1 MSLQTEGIS
10 VLFDIVETD
19 VGPATEFASPK
30 VRYLYEWWTA
40 SRPEGRLPL
49 RRSFDIVEHRPIVS
63 NVFLTEVCDDGT
75 FVFRLL
81 GEDVIQIV
89 GRNPT
94 GEAIRPGHVSEY
106 GHALYEYYSSIVKQ
120 RICKRCVGSLLLA
133 GKEFR
138 RFESIDCPLTSD
150 GERITTIIGV
160 MDLIP
165 TAEEAETSGE

>member
-19 VGPATEFASPK
+19 VGPATAFASPK
-30 VRYLYEWWTA
+30 VRHLYEWWA
-40 SRPEGRLPL
+40 ANCPGGRLPH

-94 GEAIRPGHVSEY
+94 GETIHPGHVSEY
-106 GHALYEYYSSIVKQ
+106 GHALHAYYSAIVKQ
-120 RICKRCVGSLLLA
+120 RICKRCVGSLLLG
-133 GKEFR
+133 GKEFK
-138 RFESIDCPLTSD
+138 RFESIDCPLTGD

-165 TAEEAETSGE
+165 TAEDAEATDE